1 VHATSGSGARPDFAA
16 IGSELEVIQAPIARL
31 PTGGD
36 LAKAALGI
44 IFGAAALVI
53 LFDICKSTNIGR
65 IRALRSEPAELVRLW
80 GAVL

>member
-1 VHATSGSGARPDFAA
+1 MSRTADQARTDSAA
-16 IGSELEVIQAPIARL
+16 IESELEVIQAPIARL

-53 LFDICKSTNIGR
+53 LW
-65 IRALRSEPAELVRLW
+65 AEAFWHL
-80 GAVL
+80 